1 MPIAKTLPVTST
13 EVRLAEEKLQKY
25 NVENTQAG
33 MRRLYFGQKFE
44 NLSAVQHQLKEFDIV
59 QSSTLH
65 AVVRDF
71 TLHVI
76 QDTKDLF
83 TRGNHRDSD
92 LDNCLKD
99 LQFAMVLLDR
109 EKVKGNGF
117 VAAFKS
123 FLQNLVDHIKGRHV
137 SESDLYQAYA
147 DFAVKVDEIKLSGGS
162 LELYT
167 KWMQFFKD
175 LGVVMTKD
183 GYKVKNEGSVA
194 KVIGNK
200 PLVEKPK
207 NVLFAEEPDVVQ
219 PSHHHPEK
227 FVKGKRVRKYEIEE

>member
-1 MPIAKTLPVTST
+1 MPISKTLPVTST

-33 MRRLYFGQKFE
+33 MRRLFFSEKFE
-44 NLSAVQHQLKEFDIV
+44 NLSSVQHQLKEFDIV

-76 QDTKDLF
+76 QDTKDLV

-99 LQFAMVLLDR
+99 LQFAMVLLDC

-117 VAAFKS
+117 IAALKS
-123 FLQNLVDHIKGRHV
+123 FLQNLADHIKGRHV
-137 SESDLYQAYA
+137 TESDLYQAYA
-147 DFAVKVDEIKLSGGS
+147 DFAVKVDEIKMSGGS

-167 KWMQFFKD
+167 KWIQFFQD
-175 LGVVMTKD
+175 LNVVMTK
-183 GYKVKNEGSVA
+183 GSYVSKNTGSIA
-194 KVIGNK
+194 KVVGDQPIK
-200 PLVEKPK
+200 AKPK
-207 NVLFAEEPDVVQ
+207 DVLFPEEPVVVQ

-227 FVKGKRVRKYEIEE
+227 VVKGKRVRKYEIEE